1 MPAKESKHTPI
12 TFNSKPAPTEPSKP
26 LTAHEKALQVH
37 HLAQAFSVWPELTCS
52 SPLTSLPV
60 RVTIF
65 VLRIGGPLNTM
76 TTGWNALPDVL
87 WGSAAAEHSCG
98 IMSGCMCQVHRET
111 LTPIAH

>member
-60 RVTIF
+60 SDNICTQNR
-65 VLRIGGPLNTM
+65 R
-76 TTGWNALPDVL
+76 
-87 WGSAAAEHSCG
+87 AAEHYDNRVEC
-98 IMSGCMCQVHRET
+98 
-111 LTPIAH
+111 TP